1 MDVFYFHVRYGCDTL
16 EKYEERDEYGFVSA
30 NNFIHAME
38 QISGYYRDD
47 LISVDIQY
55 EDGNFSKYDDLCMEG
70 DAKAFPRDPY
80 CTRNRWVYNSCS
92 DGC

>member
-1 MDVFYFHVRYGCDTL
+1 MDVFYFHARYGCDAL

-38 QISGYYRDD
+38 QISDYYRDD

-55 EDGNFSKYDDLCMEG
+55 VGDTGMITIDNKEIAEAFKKSYIKTHYGEDEE
-70 DAKAFPRDPY
+70 
-80 CTRNRWVYNSCS
+80 
-92 DGC
+92 

>member
-1 MDVFYFHVRYGCDTL
+1 MDVFYFHARYDCDIL

-38 QISGYYRDD
+38 QISDYYRDS

-55 EDGNFSKYDDLCMEG
+55 AGDTGMITVDNKEIAEAYKKSYIKTHYGEDEE
-70 DAKAFPRDPY
+70 
-80 CTRNRWVYNSCS
+80 
-92 DGC
+92 

>member
-1 MDVFYFHVRYGCDTL
+1 MDVFYFHARYDCDTL

-55 EDGNFSKYDDLCMEG
+55 VGDTGMITIDNKEIAESFKKSYIKTHYGEDKE
-70 DAKAFPRDPY
+70 
-80 CTRNRWVYNSCS
+80 
-92 DGC
+92 

>member
-1 MDVFYFHVRYGCDTL
+1 MDVFYFHAHYDCDTL
-16 EKYEERDEYGFVSA
+16 EKWEERDEYGFVSA

-55 EDGNFSKYDDLCMEG
+55 TGDTGMITIDNKEIAESFKKSYIKTHYGEDEE
-70 DAKAFPRDPY
+70 
-80 CTRNRWVYNSCS
+80 
-92 DGC
+92 